1 MVKPTARL
9 RACGGAIT
17 ASAAKPA
24 GKNHTARAGWMI
36 TTALIQLIGDETQK
50 QSQTPVT
57 IKLTTM
63 VRFGPSRSEAQP
75 PSMPNTGP

>member
-36 TTALIQLIGDETQK
+36 TTALIQLSATK
-50 QSQTPVT
+50 PKSKVKAPVT